1 MAKKDLA
8 EVVGNKENSG
18 NYDRKH
24 TFSLLMMMVVVLIDV
39 KCVEKV

>member
-8 EVVGNKENSG
+8 EVVGNKETSG

-24 TFSLLMMMVVVLIDV
+24 TFSLLMMVVVLINV